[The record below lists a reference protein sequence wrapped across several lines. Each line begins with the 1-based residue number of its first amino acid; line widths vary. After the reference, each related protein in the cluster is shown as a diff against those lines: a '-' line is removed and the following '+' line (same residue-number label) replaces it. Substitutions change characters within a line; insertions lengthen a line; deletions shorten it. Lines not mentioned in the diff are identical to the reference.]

1 MTPYSLHIYYDDT
14 EGNRLPF
21 PDAKE
26 PAVLRKWKY
35 SVERQQDSV
44 PTVEATLMHSRCLED
59 DWNVLRPY
67 IMLDN
72 GERLDAD
79 RIFPDSQKSNEDAR
93 FSHTLLFV
101 SQRARLK
108 NILFFDAVTT
118 QAENDRYASNS
129 TDFVFSGTLR
139 EFVDR
144 LEASL
149 VFNGISDFSFVI
161 DGGVDSSKTAEVSFS
176 DAYMTEAIG
185 HILSDF
191 GNNYYWVGN
200 TCHIGDCQNDIETPL
215 EYGIGKG
222 LLIVKKS
229 NTDER
234 PVNAVTGFGG
244 STNIPFY
251 YPNEEEYGKTH
262 YNVKNAVASD
272 IVIDWSKVYS
282 NTGTNIST
290 LILAK
295 KTASTRDLYLNTD
308 FFGSNVCTEWQNYDA
323 EDGSGMVSEGYLT
336 TCVVTLERSINII
349 GQVGAYLD
357 FRSALNFKP
366 DAFCMTKDGRTIEA
380 PSTFNSKQLYVT
392 RGGNITN
399 LSLSGQAVSVNLD
412 YSDLTTVTFK
422 LSYNVRFFYSNAA
435 DAPDSFFLRYSSPAP
450 ARLYSG
456 SDSNRL
462 WLIGEKFYNY
472 SLLGISLPDS
482 YTNYADFHAEV
493 SDNGLQGAERIFSF
507 PVTEQSD
514 TKATAV
520 TINVTGRDYTPPTGK
535 LVPSIFRETNGEERF
550 YYAVNHADDDSC
562 TDKTSAQ
569 HTAFDTD
576 NGFLSFDNVY
586 STETAV
592 QSVQTF
598 EDIVPTIKN
607 VTNAAGQKIAEIVDV
622 AFDDDDNDNKDA
634 DDKYLH
640 PYFYIRLRAFD
651 GDMGFSLFDH
661 ALQGEEAKI
670 YMTSCNGCP
679 TCQFTIQALY
689 DAGGKAYNPVLVD
702 SNGDI
707 LKGDYTNRLSKSWKT
722 CSESN
727 QDTSLHSVWIAV
739 AKEETTLGTIMPSA
753 AANLR
758 PVAGDTFVITGISFP
773 LTYIRAAERAL
784 DKALVD
790 YMAERNSGTFEYD
803 VTLSRIFLQDNPEI
817 TALINENSRLRLS
830 YNKKAVQLYISAFSV
845 SVDDNALTNIAI
857 SLSSEFKAYESRIDK
872 AISSAVASSKSDILS
887 QQKSKERTTPAMTRA
902 SAIRQ
907 TEETISGDFLTME
920 TASENFL
927 AIAAF
932 SDLFEKVVIKEAVAE
947 ETGDDGNII
956 TPAQPAVYGIRAN
969 YDFFSVK
976 NVSAFGFSSSEGSG
990 SGGSVD
996 IEQILSSGT
1005 LIATINGIN
1014 IYAPEGG
1021 GASSWAE
1028 LTGKPS
1034 WLTDTAPG
1042 VSAFTND
1049 AGYITSSALSGYVK
1063 SSSLGSLAYLSSVGT
1078 ANITNYAVTEDKIA
1092 RGAVTAY
1099 QLADAA
1105 VQTAKIAD
1113 GAVTTAKITDGAITT
1128 VKITDSAVTTAK
1140 LADGAVTAS
1149 KLADGAIDNS
1159 KLQHSSM
1166 TLWGAEVALGASYDG
1181 NILLG
1186 TNSGLRLTDGTHT
1199 AWLKYD
1205 SANNA
1210 VYVADD
1216 KGNAVNLYSTGSV
1229 SAYGF
1234 SETAGGGS
1242 SVDVTQI
1249 LSSGVHIATIAG
1261 VNIYA
1266 PEGGA
1271 SAWADITGKP
1281 SWLTDDKPKVSAFTN
1296 DAGYVTSS
1304 SLYWSRNSNGEVYTD
1319 YNVVTEALTVNG
1331 GLAVNDFFTFN
1342 SSGQFNDDVGISGM
1356 LECDSTAYFRGE
1368 VYIGDITNKS
1378 AKHLWFAY
1386 RGIFFE
1392 GEGSTS
1398 GNPWYGTLCTH
1409 DAYTQKS
1416 INLRCFNGWTQINQ
1430 LAVGGDFLSGA
1441 TSPSYTLDVL
1451 GTVRASTSLKT
1462 GDCCANYLVLSNNDG
1477 TYDYGHI
1484 VTPSWNSRITMTDEN
1499 DGTISLACG
1508 RVDYLYM
1515 NAKDGFIRS
1524 LKELYITHDN
1534 GLHIGNAY
1542 LRWDSTNNA
1551 LYVTGAGGA
1560 QVNFYAT
1567 GNVAGFSGL
1576 DGSVSELTNLDITGQ
1591 LTAASIN
1598 VDTIESAGTLQLN
1611 SGSGCD
1617 IVLNGIATVDP
1628 DGWIVAPY
1636 LAANNRLHV
1645 EQGGKLSIGSTAE
1658 NHGITDVYADGT
1670 YVYIT
1675 INGKRYRFT
1684 PSSTTTV

>member
-1 MTPYSLHIYYDDT
+1 MTPYRLHIYYDDA

-44 PTVEATLMHSRCLED
+44 PTVEATLMHSRCLENE
-59 DWNVLRPY
+59 WNTLRPY
-67 IMLDN
+67 IVLNN

-191 GNNYYWVGN
+191 NTNYYWVGN

-272 IVIDWSKVYS
+272 IVIDWRKVYS
-282 NTGTNIST
+282 NTGTNISA

-295 KTASTRDLYLNTD
+295 KTASARDLYLNTD

-336 TCVVTLERSINII
+336 TCVVTLERSVNII

-450 ARLYSG
+450 SRLYSG

-562 TDKTSAQ
+562 TDKASAQ
-569 HTAFDTD
+569 HTAFNTD

-586 STETAV
+586 STESAV

-607 VTNAAGQKIAEIVDV
+607 VTNAAGQKITEIVDV

-640 PYFYIRLRAFD
+640 PYFYIRLRQFN

-670 YMTSCNGCP
+670 CMTSCNGCP

-689 DAGGKAYNPVLVD
+689 DADGKAYNPVLVD
-702 SNGDI
+702 NNGDI

-758 PVAGDTFVITGISFP
+758 PIAGDTFVITGISFP

-817 TALINENSRLRLS
+817 TALINENSRLWLS

-857 SLSSEFKAYESRIDK
+857 SLSSEFRAYESRIDK

-887 QQKSKERTTPAMTRA
+887 QQKSKERTTPVMTRA

-947 ETGDDGNII
+947 ETDDDGNII

-969 YDFFSVK
+969 YDFFSTK
-976 NVSAFGFSSSEGSG
+976 NVSAFGFSDFEGSG

-996 IEQILSSGT
+996 VTQILKEGVH
-1005 LIATINGIN
+1005 IATINGVE

-1028 LTGKPS
+1028 LTGTPPS
-1034 WLTDTAPG
+1034 
-1042 VSAFTND
+1042 VSFFEND
-1049 AGYITSSALSGYVK
+1049 AGYITSSALSDYVK
-1063 SSSLGSLAYLSSVGT
+1063 SSSLGSLAYLSMAGT
-1078 ANITNYAVTEDKIA
+1078 ENITNYAVTEDKIA
-1092 RGAVTAY
+1092 GGAVTAY

-1113 GAVTTAKITDGAITT
+1113 KAITT
-1128 VKITDSAVTTAK
+1128 VKITDGAITAVKIADVAVTTAK
-1140 LADGAVTAS
+1140 LADGAVTAA
-1149 KLADGAIDNS
+1149 KLAAGAIGNG

-1186 TNSGLRLTDGTHT
+1186 ANSGLRLTDGTHT

-1234 SETAGGGS
+1234 SEYSGGGGS
-1242 SVDVTQI
+1242 VDVEQI

-1261 VNIYA
+1261 VEIYA

-1281 SWLTDDKPKVSAFTN
+1281 SWLETKPSVSAFTN

-1304 SLYWSRNSNGEVYTD
+1304 SLYWFRDSNGTVYTD
-1319 YNVVTEALTVNG
+1319 YSVLVDALTVDSA
-1331 GLAVNDFFTFN
+1331 LTVNDFFTFN
-1342 SSGQFNDDVGISGM
+1342 ASGQFNDDVGISGM

-1368 VYIGDITNKS
+1368 VYIGDITDKS
-1378 AKHLWFAY
+1378 AQYLWFSY

-1430 LAVGGDFLSGA
+1430 LAVGVDFLSGA
-1441 TSPSYTLDVL
+1441 TPPSYTLDVL

-1462 GDCCANYLVLSNNDG
+1462 GDCYANHFILSNNDG

-1484 VTPSWNSRITMTDEN
+1484 VTPSWNSRITMTDGN

-1551 LYVTGAGGA
+1551 LYVTGKDGA

-1567 GNVAGFSGL
+1567 GNVAGYSGL
-1576 DGSVSELTNLDITGQ
+1576 DGSVSELANLGITGQ
-1591 LTAASIN
+1591 LTAARVNIGANSSLYE
-1598 VDTIESAGTLQLN
+1598 DSGGQLN
-1611 SGSGCD
+1611 IGVDAALYIG
-1617 IVLNGIATVDP
+1617 GKATYFDQ
-1628 DGWIVAPY
+1628 DGWLFVTD
-1636 LAANNRLHV
+1636 NNELHIKD
-1645 EQGGKLSIGSTAE
+1645 GGILRIGSAAA

-1675 INGKRYRFT
+1675 INGMRYRFT

>member
-59 DWNVLRPY
+59 DWNALRPY
-67 IMLDN
+67 IVLDN

-144 LEASL
+144 LKASL

-191 GNNYYWVGN
+191 NTNYYWGGN
-200 TCHIGDCQNDIETPL
+200 ACHIGDCQNDIETPL

-251 YPNEEEYGKTH
+251 YPNEEEYGKTY
-262 YNVKNAVASD
+262 YNVKNAVSSD
-272 IVIDWSKVYS
+272 IVIDWGKVYS
-282 NTGTNIST
+282 NTGTNISA

-308 FFGSNVCTEWQNYDA
+308 FFGSNVCTEWHNYDA

-366 DAFCMTKDGRTIEA
+366 DAFCITKDGRTIEA

-435 DAPDSFFLRYSSPAP
+435 DAPDTFFLRYSSPAP

-562 TDKTSAQ
+562 TDKASAQ
-569 HTAFDTD
+569 HTAFATD
-576 NGFLSFDNVY
+576 DGFLSFDNVY
-586 STETAV
+586 STESAV

-640 PYFYIRLRAFD
+640 PYFYIRLRQFN

-670 YMTSCNGCP
+670 YMTSSNGCP

-689 DAGGKAYNPVLVD
+689 DADGKAYNPVLVD

-722 CSESN
+722 CSEGN

-817 TALINENSRLRLS
+817 TALINENSRLWLS

-887 QQKSKERTTPAMTRA
+887 QQKSKERTTPVITRA

-947 ETGDDGNII
+947 ETDDGGNVI

-976 NVSAFGFSSSEGSG
+976 NISAFGFSSSEGSG

-996 IEQILSSGT
+996 VTQILHEGVH
-1005 LIATINGIN
+1005 IATINGVE

-1021 GASSWAE
+1021 SGASSWAE
-1028 LTGKPS
+1028 LTGNP
-1034 WLTDTAPG
+1034 PN
-1042 VSAFTND
+1042 VSKFPND
-1049 AGYITSSALSGYVK
+1049 AEYITSSALSGYVK

-1078 ANITNYAVTEDKIA
+1078 ANITKHAVTEDKIA
-1092 RGAVTAY
+1092 GGAVTAY

-1113 GAVTTAKITDGAITT
+1113 GAITTAKIADGAVTTAKITDGA
-1128 VKITDSAVTTAK
+1128 
-1140 LADGAVTAS
+1140 VTAA
-1149 KLADGAIDNS
+1149 KLADGAIDSS

-1181 NILLG
+1181 DIHLG

-1229 SAYGF
+1229 SAFGF
-1234 SETAGGGS
+1234 SESAGGGG

-1281 SWLTDDKPKVSAFTN
+1281 SWLETKPSVSAFAN
-1296 DAGYVTSS
+1296 DAGYITAAGQLWQENDGTYQITGVNTLRFDDADVYMSGIVDIDGSFEVVGDSWFTGDVNVTDSLYMGDSRHTSS
-1304 SLYWSRNSNGEVYTD
+1304 KY
-1319 YNVVTEALTVNG
+1319 
-1331 GLAVNDFFTFN
+1331 
-1342 SSGQFNDDVGISGM
+1342 
-1356 LECDSTAYFRGE
+1356 
-1368 VYIGDITNKS
+1368 
-1378 AKHLWFAY
+1378 LWFAY

-1416 INLRCFNGWTQINQ
+1416 INLRCFNPYTVIPQ
-1430 LAVGGDFLSGA
+1430 LAVGGDYLDGT
-1441 TSPSYTLDVL
+1441 TSPAYIMNVIGGSYVNGYSVIDGWQRVSSHVETKTAYAYTLVL
-1451 GTVRASTSLKT
+1451 KPYEQAGNV
-1462 GDCCANYLVLSNNDG
+1462 DG
-1477 TYDYGHI
+1477 YGNI
-1484 VTPSWNSRITMTDEN
+1484 VTPSWKSRIEMYDTSNGIMVFDINGEEYMR
-1499 DGTISLACG
+1499 LAASNG
-1508 RVDYLYM
+1508 YIRAL
-1515 NAKDGFIRS
+1515 KDIKLDDDKALR
-1524 LKELYITHDN
+1524 
-1534 GLHIGNAY
+1534 IGNAY

-1551 LYVTGAGGA
+1551 LYVTGASGA

-1567 GNVAGFSGL
+1567 GNVAGYSGL
-1576 DGSVSELTNLDITGQ
+1576 DGSVSELANLDITGQ
-1591 LTAASIN
+1591 LTAARVNIGANS
-1598 VDTIESAGTLQLN
+1598 TLYEGSSGQLKL
-1611 SGSGCD
+1611 D
-1617 IVLNGIATVDP
+1617 IAEGLYVGGVATYFDQ
-1628 DGWIVAPY
+1628 DGWLFVTDQNELQIK
-1636 LAANNRLHV
+1636 
-1645 EQGGKLSIGSTAE
+1645 EGGILRIGSAAA

>member
-139 EFVDR
+139 EFVGR

-366 DAFCMTKDGRTIEA
+366 DAFCITKDGRTIEA

-399 LSLSGQAVSVNLD
+399 ISLSGQAVSVNLD
-412 YSDLTTVTFK
+412 YSDLTTVTFR

-507 PVTEQSD
+507 PVTEQSG

-550 YYAVNHADDDSC
+550 YYAVNHSDNDSC

-569 HTAFDTD
+569 HTAFDTG

-586 STETAV
+586 STESAV

-622 AFDDDDNDNKDA
+622 AFDDDDNDNVDA
-634 DDKYLH
+634 DGKYLH
-640 PYFYIRLRAFD
+640 PYFYIRLRQFN

-670 YMTSCNGCP
+670 CMTSCNGCP

-689 DAGGKAYNPVLVD
+689 DADGKAYNPVLVD

-707 LKGDYTNRLSKSWKT
+707 LKGDYTNRLSKSWQT

-817 TALINENSRLRLS
+817 TALINENSRLWLS

-887 QQKSKERTTPAMTRA
+887 QQKSKERTTPVMTRA

-947 ETGDDGNII
+947 ETDVDGNVI

-976 NVSAFGFSSSEGSG
+976 NISAFGFSNSEGSG

-996 IEQILSSGT
+996 VTQILNEGVH
-1005 LIATINGIN
+1005 IATINGVE

-1021 GASSWAE
+1021 SGASSWAE
-1028 LTGKPS
+1028 LTGTP
-1034 WLTDTAPG
+1034 PP
-1042 VSAFTND
+1042 VSFFEND

-1063 SSSLGSLAYLSSVGT
+1063 SSSLGSLATLSSVGT
-1078 ANITNYAVTEDKIA
+1078 ENITNYAVTEDKIA
-1092 RGAVTAY
+1092 GGAVTAY

-1113 GAVTTAKITDGAITT
+1113 GAITTAKIAD
-1128 VKITDSAVTTAK
+1128 VAVTTAK
-1140 LADGAVTAS
+1140 LADGAVTAA
-1149 KLADGAIDNS
+1149 KLAAGAIDNG

-1181 NILLG
+1181 HILLG

-1210 VYVADD
+1210 VYVADEYD
-1216 KGNAVNLYSTGSV
+1216 NAVNLYSTGSV

-1234 SETAGGGS
+1234 SESAGGGG
-1242 SVDVTQI
+1242 SVDVEQI

-1281 SWLTDDKPKVSAFTN
+1281 SWLTDTKPSVSAFTN

-1331 GLAVNDFFTFN
+1331 GLAVNYSFTFN
-1342 SSGQFNDDVGISGM
+1342 TSGQFNDDVGISGM

-1368 VYIGDITNKS
+1368 VYIGDITDKS
-1378 AKHLWFAY
+1378 AKYVWLGY
-1386 RGIFFE
+1386 RGLFIE

-1398 GNPWYGTLCTH
+1398 GNPWYGTLCTQ

-1416 INLRCFNGWTQINQ
+1416 INLRCFNPYTAIQQ
-1430 LAVGGDFLSGA
+1430 LAVGSGYLDG
-1441 TSPSYTLDVL
+1441 TTVPSYTLSVI
-1451 GTVRASTSLKT
+1451 GQSYVNGSSI
-1462 GDCCANYLVLSNNDG
+1462 VDG
-1477 TYDYGHI
+1477 TLQTTYLAVGGASRPNSFCFASPNGYFGNPSTGRYTQFNEGGDIELSHPTPFIDFHYGCS
-1484 VTPSWNSRITMTDEN
+1484 TADFTSRLIAAEDGVLMIQSATTDPA
-1499 DGTISLACG
+1499 L
-1508 RVDYLYM
+1508 R
-1515 NAKDGFIRS
+1515 
-1524 LKELYITHDN
+1524 
-1534 GLHIGNAY
+1534 IGNAY
-1542 LRWDSTNNA
+1542 LRYDLANNA

-1567 GNVAGFSGL
+1567 GNVAGYSGL
-1576 DGSVSELTNLDITGQ
+1576 DGSVSELANLDIAGQ
-1591 LTAASIN
+1591 LTAARVNIGANSSLYEGSSGQLKLDI
-1598 VDTIESAGTLQLN
+1598 SAGLYVGGVATRFDSDGWLYLTSQNELQL
-1611 SGSGCD
+1611 
-1617 IVLNGIATVDP
+1617 T
-1628 DGWIVAPY
+1628 DGAI
-1636 LAANNRLHV
+1636 LR
-1645 EQGGKLSIGSTAE
+1645 IGSAAAD
-1658 NHGITDVYADGT
+1658 HGITDVYADGT

-1675 INGKRYRFT
+1675 INGMRYRFT

>member
-1 MTPYSLHIYYDDT
+1 MTPYSLHIYYDDA
-14 EGNRLPF
+14 EGNHLPF

-59 DWNVLRPY
+59 EWNTLRPY
-67 IMLDN
+67 IVLDN

-191 GNNYYWVGN
+191 NTNYYWVGN

-251 YPNEEEYGKTH
+251 YPNEEEYGKTY
-262 YNVKNAVASD
+262 YNVKNALASD
-272 IVIDWSKVYS
+272 IVIDWRKVYS
-282 NTGTNIST
+282 NTGTNISS

-308 FFGSNVCTEWQNYDA
+308 FFGSNVCTEWHNYDA
-323 EDGSGMVSEGYLT
+323 EDSSGMVSEGYLT

-507 PVTEQSD
+507 PITEQSD

-569 HTAFDTD
+569 HTAFVTD
-576 NGFLSFDNVY
+576 NGFLSFENVF
-586 STETAV
+586 SVESAV

-640 PYFYIRLRAFD
+640 PYFYIRLRQFN

-670 YMTSCNGCP
+670 YMTSSNGCP

-689 DAGGKAYNPVLVD
+689 DADGKAYNPVLVD

-722 CSESN
+722 CSEGN

-758 PVAGDTFVITGISFP
+758 PIAGDTFVITGISFP

-817 TALINENSRLRLS
+817 TALINENSRLWLS

-857 SLSSEFKAYESRIDK
+857 SLSSEFKAYESRISK

-887 QQKSKERTTPAMTRA
+887 QQKSKERTTPAVTRA

-947 ETGDDGNII
+947 KTDDDGNVI

-976 NVSAFGFSSSEGSG
+976 NISAFGFSDFEGSG

-996 IEQILSSGT
+996 VTQILNEGVH
-1005 LIATINGIN
+1005 IATINGIN

-1021 GASSWAE
+1021 ASSWAE
-1028 LTGKPS
+1028 LTGTPP
-1034 WLTDTAPG
+1034 A
-1042 VSAFTND
+1042 VSTFTND
-1049 AGYITSSALSGYVK
+1049 AEYITSSALSGYVK
-1063 SSSLGSLAYLSSVGT
+1063 SSSLGSLAYLSMVGT
-1078 ANITNYAVTEDKIA
+1078 ANITNHAVTEDKIA
-1092 RGAVTAY
+1092 GGAVTAY
-1099 QLADAA
+1099 QLADEA

-1113 GAVTTAKITDGAITT
+1113 GAITT
-1128 VKITDSAVTTAK
+1128 VKIADVAVTTAK
-1140 LADGAVTAS
+1140 LADGAVTAA
-1149 KLADGAIDNS
+1149 KLAAGAIENG

-1229 SAYGF
+1229 SAFGF
-1234 SETAGGGS
+1234 SESAGGGG

-1261 VNIYA
+1261 VEIYA

-1271 SAWADITGKP
+1271 SSWADITGKP
-1281 SWLTDDKPKVSAFTN
+1281 SWLTDEKPKVSAFAN
-1296 DAGYVTSS
+1296 DVGYVTSS

-1319 YNVVTEALTVNG
+1319 YNVATEALTVNG
-1331 GLAVNDFFTFN
+1331 GLAVNDYFTFN
-1342 SSGQFNDDVGISGM
+1342 SSGEFNDDVFFESG
-1356 LECDSTAYFRGE
+1356 
-1368 VYIGDITNKS
+1368 VYIGDATNKS
-1378 AKHLWFAY
+1378 AKYLWFAY

-1462 GDCCANYLVLSNNDG
+1462 GDCYANHFILSNNDG

-1484 VTPSWNSRITMTDEN
+1484 VTPSWNSRITMTDDN

-1524 LKELYITHDN
+1524 LKELYIAHDN

-1576 DGSVSELTNLDITGQ
+1576 DGSVSELANLDITGQ
-1591 LTAASIN
+1591 LTAASVVASSIN
-1598 VDTIESAGTLQLN
+1598 SNGDLVIDANGDYVYLNGRAAYVDTDGHIHANEVHISERLRIGGTTTTF
-1611 SGSGCD
+1611 D
-1617 IVLNGIATVDP
+1617 ITGI
-1628 DGWIVAPY
+1628 
-1636 LAANNRLHV
+1636 
-1645 EQGGKLSIGSTAE
+1645 
-1658 NHGITDVYADGT
+1658 YADGS

-1684 PSSTTTV
+1684 PSSTTAV

>member
-1 MTPYSLHIYYDDT
+1 MTPYSLHIYYDDAG
-14 EGNRLPF
+14 GNRLPF

-59 DWNVLRPY
+59 EWNTLRPY
-67 IMLDN
+67 IVLDN

-191 GNNYYWVGN
+191 NTNYYWVGN

-251 YPNEEEYGKTH
+251 YPNEEEYGKTY
-262 YNVKNAVASD
+262 YNVKNALASD
-272 IVIDWSKVYS
+272 IVIDWKKVYS

-308 FFGSNVCTEWQNYDA
+308 FFGSNVCTEWHNYDA

-336 TCVVTLERSINII
+336 TCVVTLERSVNII

-562 TDKTSAQ
+562 TDKASAQ
-569 HTAFDTD
+569 HTAFNTD

-586 STETAV
+586 STESAV

-607 VTNAAGQKIAEIVDV
+607 VTNAAGQKITEIVDV

-640 PYFYIRLRAFD
+640 PYFYIRLRVFD

-670 YMTSCNGCP
+670 CMTSCNGCP

-689 DAGGKAYNPVLVD
+689 DADGKAYNPVLVD
-702 SNGDI
+702 NNGDI
-707 LKGDYTNRLSKSWKT
+707 LKGDYTNRLSKSWQT

-817 TALINENSRLRLS
+817 TALINENSRLWLS

-857 SLSSEFKAYESRIDK
+857 SLSSEFKTYESRISK

-947 ETGDDGNII
+947 ETDDDGNII

-976 NVSAFGFSSSEGSG
+976 NISAFGFSSSEGGG

-996 IEQILSSGT
+996 VTQILHEGVH
-1005 LIATINGIN
+1005 IATINGVE

-1021 GASSWAE
+1021 SGASSWAE
-1028 LTGKPS
+1028 LTGTPP
-1034 WLTDTAPG
+1034 A
-1042 VSAFTND
+1042 VSFFQND

-1063 SSSLGSLAYLSSVGT
+1063 SSSLGSLAYLSMVGT
-1078 ANITNYAVTEDKIA
+1078 ENIANYAVTEDKI
-1092 RGAVTAY
+1092 
-1099 QLADAA
+1099 
-1105 VQTAKIAD
+1105 
-1113 GAVTTAKITDGAITT
+1113 
-1128 VKITDSAVTTAK
+1128 
-1140 LADGAVTAS
+1140 ADGAVTAS
-1149 KLADGAIDNS
+1149 KLADGAIENG

-1181 NILLG
+1181 DIRLG

-1229 SAYGF
+1229 SAFGF
-1234 SETAGGGS
+1234 SESAGGGG

-1261 VNIYA
+1261 VEIYA

-1296 DAGYVTSS
+1296 DVGYITAAGQLWQENDGTYQITGVNTLRFDDADVYMSGVVDIDGSFEVVGDSWFTGDVNVTD
-1304 SLYWSRNSNGEVYTD
+1304 SLYMGDSRHT
-1319 YNVVTEALTVNG
+1319 
-1331 GLAVNDFFTFN
+1331 
-1342 SSGQFNDDVGISGM
+1342 
-1356 LECDSTAYFRGE
+1356 
-1368 VYIGDITNKS
+1368 S
-1378 AKHLWFAY
+1378 AKYLWFAY

-1409 DAYTQKS
+1409 DAYTLKS

-1462 GDCCANYLVLSNNDG
+1462 GDCYANYLILSNNDG
-1477 TYDYGHI
+1477 TYDYGRI
-1484 VTPSWNSRITMTDEN
+1484 VTPKWAARIDLSEANGGM
-1499 DGTISLACG
+1499 ISLACG
-1508 RVDYLYM
+1508 GAEYLDM
-1515 NAKDGFIRS
+1515 NVARNTEGEGVIRS
-1524 LKELYITHDN
+1524 LKELYIAHDN

-1542 LRWDSTNNA
+1542 LRWDSANNA
-1551 LYVTGAGGA
+1551 LYVTGAAGA

-1567 GNVAGFSGL
+1567 GNVAGYSGL
-1576 DGSVSELTNLDITGQ
+1576 DGSVSELANLDITGQ
-1591 LTAASIN
+1591 LTAARVNIGANSSLY
-1598 VDTIESAGTLQLN
+1598 EGSSGQLKL
-1611 SGSGCD
+1611 D
-1617 IVLNGIATVDP
+1617 IAEGLYVGGVATHFDS
-1628 DGWIVAPY
+1628 DGWLY
-1636 LAANNRLHV
+1636 LTSQNEIQLT
-1645 EQGGKLSIGSTAE
+1645 GGAILRIGSAAA

-1684 PSSTTTV
+1684 PSSTTVV

>member
-1 MTPYSLHIYYDDT
+1 MTPYRLHIYYDDA

-44 PTVEATLMHSRCLED
+44 PTVEATLMHSRCLENE
-59 DWNVLRPY
+59 WNTLRPY
-67 IMLDN
+67 IVLNN

-161 DGGVDSSKTAEVSFS
+161 DGGVDSSKTAVVSFS

-191 GNNYYWVGN
+191 NTNYYWVGN

-251 YPNEEEYGKTH
+251 YPNEEEYGKTY
-262 YNVKNAVASD
+262 YNVKNALASD
-272 IVIDWSKVYS
+272 IVIDWKKVYS

-336 TCVVTLERSINII
+336 TCVVTLERSVNII

-366 DAFCMTKDGRTIEA
+366 DAFCVTKDGRTIEA

-569 HTAFDTD
+569 HTAFNTD

-586 STETAV
+586 STESAV

-640 PYFYIRLRAFD
+640 PYFYIRLRQFD
-651 GDMGFSLFDH
+651 GGMGFSLFDH

-670 YMTSCNGCP
+670 CMTSCNGCP

-689 DAGGKAYNPVLVD
+689 DADGKAYNPVLVD

-707 LKGDYTNRLSKSWKT
+707 LKGDYTNRLSKSWQT
-722 CSESN
+722 CSEDN
-727 QDTSLHSVWIAV
+727 QDTSLRSVWIAV

-817 TALINENSRLRLS
+817 TTLINENSRLWLS

-887 QQKSKERTTPAMTRA
+887 QQKSKERTTPVMTRA

-947 ETGDDGNII
+947 ETDDDGNVI

-976 NVSAFGFSSSEGSG
+976 NISAFGFSNSEGSG
-990 SGGSVD
+990 SGSSVD
-996 IEQILSSGT
+996 VTQILHEGVH
-1005 LIATINGIN
+1005 IATINGVE

-1021 GASSWAE
+1021 SGASSWAE
-1028 LTGKPS
+1028 LTGTPP
-1034 WLTDTAPG
+1034 A
-1042 VSAFTND
+1042 VSFFQND

-1063 SSSLGSLAYLSSVGT
+1063 SSSLGSLAYLSMVGT
-1078 ANITNYAVTEDKIA
+1078 ENIANYAVTEDKI
-1092 RGAVTAY
+1092 
-1099 QLADAA
+1099 
-1105 VQTAKIAD
+1105 
-1113 GAVTTAKITDGAITT
+1113 
-1128 VKITDSAVTTAK
+1128 
-1140 LADGAVTAS
+1140 ADGAVTAS
-1149 KLADGAIDNS
+1149 KLADGAIENG

-1181 NILLG
+1181 DIRLG

-1229 SAYGF
+1229 SAFGF
-1234 SETAGGGS
+1234 SESAGGGG

-1261 VNIYA
+1261 VEIYA

-1281 SWLTDDKPKVSAFTN
+1281 SWLETKPPVSAFTN
-1296 DAGYVTSS
+1296 DAGYITAAGQLWQDNDGTYQITGVDSFRFDDADVYMSGIVEIEGALDVTGTSTF
-1304 SLYWSRNSNGEVYTD
+1304 YNS
-1319 YNVVTEALTVNG
+1319 
-1331 GLAVNDFFTFN
+1331 
-1342 SSGQFNDDVGISGM
+1342 
-1356 LECDSTAYFRGE
+1356 
-1368 VYIGDITNKS
+1368 VYIGSSGYNSSKY
-1378 AKHLWFAY
+1378 LWFAY

-1409 DAYTQKS
+1409 DAYTLKS

-1462 GDCCANYLVLSNNDG
+1462 GDCYANYLILSNNDG
-1477 TYDYGHI
+1477 TYDYGRI
-1484 VTPSWNSRITMTDEN
+1484 VTPKWAARIDLSEANGGM
-1499 DGTISLACG
+1499 ISLACG
-1508 RVDYLYM
+1508 GAEYLDM
-1515 NAKDGFIRS
+1515 NVARNTEGEGVIRS
-1524 LKELYITHDN
+1524 LKELYIAHDN

-1542 LRWDSTNNA
+1542 LRWDSANNA
-1551 LYVTGAGGA
+1551 LYVTGAAGA

-1567 GNVAGFSGL
+1567 GNVAGYSGL
-1576 DGSVSELTNLDITGQ
+1576 DGSVSELANLDITGQ
-1591 LTAASIN
+1591 LTAARVNIGANSSLY
-1598 VDTIESAGTLQLN
+1598 EGSSGQLKL
-1611 SGSGCD
+1611 D
-1617 IVLNGIATVDP
+1617 IAEGLYVGGVATHFDS
-1628 DGWIVAPY
+1628 DGWLY
-1636 LAANNRLHV
+1636 LTSQNEIQLTDGAILR
-1645 EQGGKLSIGSTAE
+1645 IGSTAA
-1658 NHGITDVYADGT
+1658 NHGITDVYADGS

-1675 INGKRYRFT
+1675 INGMRYRFS

>member
-1 MTPYSLHIYYDDT
+1 MTPYSLHIYYDDA
-14 EGNRLPF
+14 EGKRLPF

-59 DWNVLRPY
+59 EWNALRPY

-139 EFVDR
+139 ELVDR

-191 GNNYYWVGN
+191 NTNYYWVGN

-234 PVNAVTGFGG
+234 PVNAITGFGG

-251 YPNEEEYGKTH
+251 YPNEEEYGKTY
-262 YNVKNAVASD
+262 YNVKNALVSD
-272 IVIDWSKVYS
+272 IVIDWNKVYS
-282 NTGTNIST
+282 NTGTNISA

-336 TCVVTLERSINII
+336 TCVVTLERSMNII

-399 LSLSGQAVSVNLD
+399 ISLSGQAVSVNLD

-482 YTNYADFHAEV
+482 YTNYANFHAEV

-550 YYAVNHADDDSC
+550 YYAINHADDDSC

-576 NGFLSFDNVY
+576 NGFLSFDNIY
-586 STETAV
+586 STESAV

-640 PYFYIRLRAFD
+640 PYFYIRLRVFD

-670 YMTSCNGCP
+670 RMTSCNGCP

-689 DAGGKAYNPVLVD
+689 DADGKAYNPVLVD

-722 CSESN
+722 CSEGN

-817 TALINENSRLRLS
+817 TALINENSRLWLS

-887 QQKSKERTTPAMTRA
+887 QQKSKERTTPVMTRA

-907 TEETISGDFLTME
+907 TETTSGDFLTME

-947 ETGDDGNII
+947 ETDDDGNVI

-976 NVSAFGFSSSEGSG
+976 NISAFGFSDSEGSG

-1028 LTGKPS
+1028 LTGTP
-1034 WLTDTAPG
+1034 PV
-1042 VSAFTND
+1042 VSFFEND

-1063 SSSLGSLAYLSSVGT
+1063 SSSLGSLAYLSTVAT
-1078 ANITNYAVTEDKIA
+1078 ANIAKYAVTEDKIA
-1092 RGAVTAY
+1092 GGAVTAY

-1105 VQTAKIAD
+1105 VQTAKITD
-1113 GAVTTAKITDGAITT
+1113 GAVTT
-1128 VKITDSAVTTAK
+1128 VKIADVAVTTAK
-1140 LADGAVTAS
+1140 LADGAVTAA
-1149 KLADGAIDNS
+1149 KLAAGAIDNG

-1210 VYVADD
+1210 LYVTGAD
-1216 KGNAVNLYSTGSV
+1216 GAQVNFYATGSV
-1229 SAYGF
+1229 SAFGF
-1234 SETAGGGS
+1234 SESSGGGGS
-1242 SVDVTQI
+1242 VDVEQI

-1261 VNIYA
+1261 VEIYA

-1271 SAWADITGKP
+1271 SSWADITGKP
-1281 SWLTDDKPKVSAFTN
+1281 SWLETKPSVSEFTN

-1331 GLAVNDFFTFN
+1331 GLAVNDFFSFN
-1342 SSGQFNDDVGISGM
+1342 SSGEFNDDVFFES
-1356 LECDSTAYFRGE
+1356 A
-1368 VYIGDITNKS
+1368 VYIGDATNKS
-1378 AKHLWFAY
+1378 AKYLWFAY

-1409 DAYTQKS
+1409 DAYVQKS

-1430 LAVGGDFLSGA
+1430 LAVGADFLSGA

-1462 GDCCANYLVLSNNDG
+1462 GDCYANYLVLSNNDG

-1551 LYVTGAGGA
+1551 LYVTGKDGA

-1576 DGSVSELTNLDITGQ
+1576 DGSVSELANLDITGQ
-1591 LTAASIN
+1591 LTAARVNIGANSSLYEDSSGQLKLDIAEGLYIGGVATYFDSDGWLYLTSQN
-1598 VDTIESAGTLQLN
+1598 ELQL
-1611 SGSGCD
+1611 
-1617 IVLNGIATVDP
+1617 T
-1628 DGWIVAPY
+1628 
-1636 LAANNRLHV
+1636 
-1645 EQGGKLSIGSTAE
+1645 GGAILRIGSAAA

-1684 PSSTTTV
+1684 PSSTTAV

>member
-1 MTPYSLHIYYDDT
+1 MTPYSLHIYYDDA
-14 EGNRLPF
+14 EGNHLPF

-59 DWNVLRPY
+59 EWNTLRPY
-67 IMLDN
+67 IVLDN

-191 GNNYYWVGN
+191 NTNYYWVGN

-251 YPNEEEYGKTH
+251 YPNEEEYGKTY
-262 YNVKNAVASD
+262 YNVKNALASD
-272 IVIDWSKVYS
+272 IVIDWRKVYS
-282 NTGTNIST
+282 NTGTNISS

-308 FFGSNVCTEWQNYDA
+308 FFGSNVCTEWHNYDA

-507 PVTEQSD
+507 PITEQSD

-569 HTAFDTD
+569 HTAFVTD
-576 NGFLSFDNVY
+576 NGFLSFENVF
-586 STETAV
+586 SVESAV

-640 PYFYIRLRAFD
+640 PYFYIRLRQFN

-670 YMTSCNGCP
+670 YMTSSNGCP

-689 DAGGKAYNPVLVD
+689 DADGKAYNPVLVD

-722 CSESN
+722 CSEGN

-758 PVAGDTFVITGISFP
+758 PIAGDTFVITGISFP

-817 TALINENSRLRLS
+817 TALINENSRLWLS

-857 SLSSEFKAYESRIDK
+857 SLSSEFKAYESRISK

-887 QQKSKERTTPAMTRA
+887 QQKSKERTTPAVTRA

-947 ETGDDGNII
+947 KTDDDGNVI

-976 NVSAFGFSSSEGSG
+976 NISAFGFSDFEGSG

-996 IEQILSSGT
+996 VTQILNEGVH
-1005 LIATINGIN
+1005 IATINGIN

-1021 GASSWAE
+1021 ASSWAE
-1028 LTGKPS
+1028 LTGTPP
-1034 WLTDTAPG
+1034 A
-1042 VSAFTND
+1042 VSTFTND
-1049 AGYITSSALSGYVK
+1049 AEYITSSALSGYVK
-1063 SSSLGSLAYLSSVGT
+1063 SSSLGSLAYLSMVGT
-1078 ANITNYAVTEDKIA
+1078 ANITNHAVTEDKIA
-1092 RGAVTAY
+1092 GGAVTAY
-1099 QLADAA
+1099 QLADEA

-1113 GAVTTAKITDGAITT
+1113 GAITT
-1128 VKITDSAVTTAK
+1128 VKIADVAVTTAK
-1140 LADGAVTAS
+1140 LADGAVTAA
-1149 KLADGAIDNS
+1149 KLAAGAIENG

-1229 SAYGF
+1229 SAFGF
-1234 SETAGGGS
+1234 SESAGGGG

-1261 VNIYA
+1261 VEIYA

-1271 SAWADITGKP
+1271 SSWADITGKP
-1281 SWLTDDKPKVSAFTN
+1281 SWLTDEKPKVSAFAN
-1296 DAGYVTSS
+1296 DVGYVTSS

-1319 YNVVTEALTVNG
+1319 YNVATEALTVNG
-1331 GLAVNDFFTFN
+1331 GLAVNDYFTFN
-1342 SSGQFNDDVGISGM
+1342 SSGEFNDDVFFESG
-1356 LECDSTAYFRGE
+1356 
-1368 VYIGDITNKS
+1368 VYIGDATNKS
-1378 AKHLWFAY
+1378 AKYLWFAY

-1462 GDCCANYLVLSNNDG
+1462 GDCYANHFILSNNDG

-1484 VTPSWNSRITMTDEN
+1484 VTPSWNSRITMTDDN

-1524 LKELYITHDN
+1524 LKELYIAHDN

-1576 DGSVSELTNLDITGQ
+1576 DGSVSELANLDITGQ
-1591 LTAASIN
+1591 LTAASVVASSIN
-1598 VDTIESAGTLQLN
+1598 SNGDLVIDANGDYVYLNGRAAYVDTDGHIHANEVHISERLRIGGTTTTF
-1611 SGSGCD
+1611 D
-1617 IVLNGIATVDP
+1617 ITGI
-1628 DGWIVAPY
+1628 
-1636 LAANNRLHV
+1636 
-1645 EQGGKLSIGSTAE
+1645 
-1658 NHGITDVYADGT
+1658 YADGS

-1684 PSSTTTV
+1684 PSSTTAV